1 MRGMAHMCAI
11 FLAAVVIVTGTETVL
26 QGPVGLLSGLAKSVG
41 GFMIWLMLG
50 VVSAPIG
57 LILRNIMGRLPFHP
71 FYVAVVTGIV
81 IGWILI
87 PVMNPAM
94 APPLTF
100 SSHPVGL
107 LIVYSLAGGLGGLV
121 WYVIEFRK
129 ENRANV

>member
-1 MRGMAHMCAI
+1 M
-11 FLAAVVIVTGTETVL
+11 TGTEVIL
-26 QGPVGLLSGLAKSVG
+26 QGPSGLLSGLGKSLG
-41 GFMIWLMLG
+41 GFMIWLVLG

-57 LILRNIMGRLPFHP
+57 LGLRHVMGRLPFHP
-71 FYVAVVTGIV
+71 LYVAIVTGMG

-87 PVMNPAM
+87 PIMNPAM

-121 WYVIEFRK
+121 WYCIEFKK
-129 ENRANV
+129 ENRADV